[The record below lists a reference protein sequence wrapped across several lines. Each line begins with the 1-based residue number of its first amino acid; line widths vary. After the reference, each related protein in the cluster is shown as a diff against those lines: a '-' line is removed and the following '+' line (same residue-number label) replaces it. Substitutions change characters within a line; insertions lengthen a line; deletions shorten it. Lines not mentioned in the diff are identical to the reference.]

1 MSHDLGEVVCR
12 IGCNFMILFAD
23 TLFID
28 IRMRDTEDKK

>member
-1 MSHDLGEVVCR
+1 MQDR

-23 TLFID
+23 TLLID